1 MTILQEKDRQVLQGR
16 LSELPNTV
24 KLVVFTTNQQ
34 PETSELVSHL
44 MQELVSLSGGKL
56 TLEQHSLEAEPT
68 VAQE

>member
-34 PETSELVSHL
+34 PETSEL
-44 MQELVSLSGGKL
+44 Q
-56 TLEQHSLEAEPT
+56 
-68 VAQE
+68 